1 MFKESGQAEKGLLGK
16 IKKIYEECRVCD
28 KYQKT
33 AGKPKVGL
41 PKASE
46 VNEVIS
52 VDLKPMASILSNPED
67 KRQLVYLVDEFS
79 SFTVAGV
86 ARNKEAENVSKIIL
100 KKWCLDGPGYPSN
113 GFFADNGTEFKKEY
127 LEELARKLKVKIALS
142 PSYSPW
148 SNGKCERRHAAIDL
162 TLKKL
167 MEDDPTVTVE
177 DALAHAVWARNCE
190 IGRLGYSPFHLVY
203 GKSPFIPGITDGD
216 ITTDGPVTEAE
227 SIRLHFSRQEKARE
241 EFRKADRSRRLKEA
255 LNSRLQKYH
264 DVKYSIGDRIIFQD
278 KEKSSKWIGPGIVK
292 VMEGK
297 TIWITF
303 NGNLRKVA
311 SCNARP
317 FMEDSISTPVEEIS
331 IPQEDFPILLED
343 SSIPQ
348 EDSSI
353 LQEDSLSSLGDSSI
367 LTEEISDLDDISIQV
382 VVEADNGKEN
392 PEQGEANEDKQ
403 RNLESIDCK
412 TERRPKRHSTVRY
425 RLHDED
431 FDRDGVV
438 KKVGKKHTRNQD
450 ICWIERTDD
459 GSKHL
464 IAVDF
469 MKDVEAWD
477 YIKNSKVVFEESSD
491 KNDAEK
497 GRPLAEDESLGIF
510 YLQRR
515 EPVEILATLVQSKDY
530 GHPDIQDAMADE
542 LKKWRSYGA
551 YEEVVDEEQT
561 RINTRWVVN
570 RKDIHDGLKVDV
582 KARLCLRGF
591 QELEKPRSDSPTV
604 DRTSTRLL
612 YAVAANENWPVV
624 VIDVTSA
631 FL

>member
-1 MFKESGQAEKGLLGK
+1 M
-16 IKKIYEECRVCD
+16 
-28 KYQKT
+28 
-33 AGKPKVGL
+33 
-41 PKASE
+41 
-46 VNEVIS
+46 
-52 VDLKPMASILSNPED
+52 
-67 KRQLVYLVDEFS
+67 
-79 SFTVAGV
+79 
-86 ARNKEAENVSKIIL
+86 
-100 KKWCLDGPGYPSN
+100 
-113 GFFADNGTEFKKEY
+113 
-127 LEELARKLKVKIALS
+127 
-142 PSYSPW
+142 
-148 SNGKCERRHAAIDL
+148 
-162 TLKKL
+162 
-167 MEDDPTVTVE
+167 
-177 DALAHAVWARNCE
+177 
-190 IGRLGYSPFHLVY
+190 
-203 GKSPFIPGITDGD
+203 
-216 ITTDGPVTEAE
+216 
-227 SIRLHFSRQEKARE
+227 
-241 EFRKADRSRRLKEA
+241 
-255 LNSRLQKYH
+255 
-264 DVKYSIGDRIIFQD
+264 
-278 KEKSSKWIGPGIVK
+278 
-292 VMEGK
+292 
-297 TIWITF
+297 
-303 NGNLRKVA
+303 
-311 SCNARP
+311 
-317 FMEDSISTPVEEIS
+317 
-331 IPQEDFPILLED
+331 
-343 SSIPQ
+343 
-348 EDSSI
+348 
-353 LQEDSLSSLGDSSI
+353 
-367 LTEEISDLDDISIQV
+367 
-382 VVEADNGKEN
+382 
-392 PEQGEANEDKQ
+392 
-403 RNLESIDCK
+403 
-412 TERRPKRHSTVRY
+412 RY

-497 GRPLAEDESLGIF
+497 GKPLAEDESVGIF

-551 YEEVVDEEQT
+551 YEEVLDEEQT

-624 VIDVTSA
+624 AIDVTSA
-631 FL
+631 FLQGEDLDRSIFVTPPTEANCPEGYIWKMIKPAYGLYDASRKWWMKVAQELVNAGCKSLVGDEALFYYHKDGKLQGIISLHVDDFQGAGTEVFQNDIMDRLENAFKISKKEIKDFKYTGVQIHQEDNGEVILSQKEYLASIEAIPVDPKAENEAKLNKPQFKEFRAASGKITWLAEQTRPDLAYDVIDMTSHNKDASIKDIKDMNKVIKKAKEHDTIVKFSRIGDFKDMKILAIADGAYCKKEQKTKSVMGRFIFLTNTEESKVVPIIWKAKTIPTVCKSAKAAETRSVDKAIEDAVYVARCVREVYTGDRGEAQIDVEVVTDSQPLLDSIESTRQIDDKLLRPTIKSMKQMLDAKMIKRIRWCDTDVMVADILTKAGAPLTEVVRNIMETNQMIDLYHSKKRPNVHMKEV